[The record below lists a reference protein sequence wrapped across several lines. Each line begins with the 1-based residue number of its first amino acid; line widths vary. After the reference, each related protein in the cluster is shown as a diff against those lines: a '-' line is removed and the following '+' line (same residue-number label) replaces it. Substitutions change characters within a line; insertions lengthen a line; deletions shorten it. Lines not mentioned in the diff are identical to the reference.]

1 MSRRSEKVA
10 SLLKEVVSEI
20 IIHNLKDPVFKQF
33 ISITDVKIG
42 EDLKKATFYFRVYQG
57 DEKQIE
63 TALNKAKGYIKKL
76 IAEKI
81 VIMSKTSFA
90 KSSSKELSSPLLII
104 RTSTALASHIENI
117 SSAPNLN
124 NLS

>member
-42 EDLKKATFYFRVYQG
+42 EDLKKQLFTLGFIR
-57 DEKQIE
+57 EMKS
-63 TALNKAKGYIKKL
+63 KL
-76 IAEKI
+76 KLLLTKPK
-81 VIMSKTSFA
+81 VI
-90 KSSSKELSSPLLII
+90 
-104 RTSTALASHIENI
+104 
-117 SSAPNLN
+117 
-124 NLS
+124 